1 MTDVAAPQPA
11 VEQRTCPR
19 CGAPLAPDQEWCLSC
34 GAAVGTRIAPTP
46 RWRLPIVLVGTVLAL
61 LVAALVLSLVELGGD
76 PQPVAKAPTPGA
88 TATPSAAPDDGT
100 AAATPTT
107 APQPSATPE
116 AGATPSPGATPP
128 DQGTT
133 EGEANAIP
141 TPGGTS
147 TAGGVAQWPA
157 GKTAWTVILAS
168 KGSRAEA
175 ETEARTAGADAGV
188 LHSDDYSSLRKGY
201 WVAFAGQYPD
211 QEAAQAAAEAK
222 GGDAYAR
229 RVVPR

>member
-1 MTDVAAPQPA
+1 M
-11 VEQRTCPR
+11 
-19 CGAPLAPDQEWCLSC
+19 
-34 GAAVGTRIAPTP
+34 
-46 RWRLPIVLVGTVLAL
+46 LAL

-88 TATPSAAPDDGT
+88 TPAPSAAPDDGT

-107 APQPSATPE
+107 APQPGATPE

-147 TAGGVAQWPA
+147 TAGGLAQWPA

-175 ETEARTAGADAGV
+175 ETEGSVGRRRRRRPALRRLLVA
-188 LHSDDYSSLRKGY
+188 RKGY
-201 WVAFAGQYPD
+201 WVVFAGQYPD
-211 QEAAQAAAEAK
+211 QEAAAGRGRGQGRRRLRPPRRPERVRSAAAPSPPGHHGAK
-222 GGDAYAR
+222 PLR
-229 RVVPR
+229 RLLRQRVHRHRRRPRRR